1 MSINSI
7 LYLLSSAIVIGFCVS
22 WMVALIQWLLLRTL
36 SALNKES
43 LSRRSSNFWFT
54 LGVLPL
60 SLGSFLILFSVVF
73 AWLTSARYLYDHC
86 LQHQGHPHLCFSHIS
101 HNPPGGLVFWG
112 ILSLGLVVAFV
123 SGTRAYRLTLS
134 AQRLVAGAIFSQ
146 SLTDDRGQISVL
158 PSALPAAFTAGLF
171 APRSY
176 LTFAAMGKLS
186 HEEMSIV
193 LSHELE
199 HARNRDPLRMLVLR
213 ICESWLPGAR
223 LILRRWEMRREVE
236 CDSAS
241 IRSGFRPTR
250 VAQTILKLQEALTS
264 FSTQGAVLA
273 YSAREICNVEYR
285 VQSLLSGGSEKNSG
299 GHPVLWVAMMTIF
312 VMFLFGHDPIHH
324 ILESF
329 LGWLS

>member
-7 LYLLSSAIVIGFCVS
+7 LYLLSSAIVIGFCVA
-22 WMVALIQWLLLRTL
+22 WVAALIQYLLLKTL
-36 SALNKES
+36 STLNKAS

-60 SLGSFLILFSVVF
+60 SLGSLLILFSVVF

-86 LQHQGHPHLCFSHIS
+86 LQDQGHPHLCFSHIS
-101 HNPPGGLVFWG
+101 HNPPGGLIFWG
-112 ILSLGLVVAFV
+112 ILSLGLVTAFV
-123 SGTRAYRLTLS
+123 SGARVYRLTLS
-134 AQRLVAGAIFSQ
+134 TRRLVAGAIFSQ
-146 SLTDDRGQISVL
+146 SLTDDRGQVSVL

-176 LTFAAMGKLS
+176 LTLAAMAKLS
-186 HEEMSIV
+186 QEEMSIV

-199 HARNRDPLRMLVLR
+199 HARNKDPLRMLVLR

-250 VAQTILKLQEALTS
+250 VAKAILKLQEALAT
-264 FSTQGAVLA
+264 FRTQGAVLA
-273 YSAREICNVEYR
+273 YSATDICSVEYR
-285 VQSLLSGGSEKNSG
+285 VHSLLSGGSEDKSG
-299 GHPVLWVAMMTIF
+299 GHPVLWVTVTIL
-312 VMFLFGHDPIHH
+312 VTLLFGYDSIHH
-324 ILESF
+324 LLESF
-329 LGWLS
+329 VGWLS

>member
-7 LYLLSSAIVIGFCVS
+7 FYLLSSAIVIGFCVF
-22 WMVALIQWLLLRTL
+22 WIVALIQCLLLKTL
-36 SALNKES
+36 SALNKDS
-43 LSRRSSNFWFT
+43 LSRRSSNFWFA
-54 LGVLPL
+54 LGILPL
-60 SLGSFLILFSVVF
+60 SLGSLLILFSVVF
-73 AWLTSARYLYDHC
+73 AWLTSASYLYDHC

-101 HNPPGGLVFWG
+101 HNPPQGLIFWG
-112 ILSLGLVVAFV
+112 ILSLGFAAAFV
-123 SGTRAYRLTLS
+123 TVARVYRLTLS
-134 AQRLVAGAIFSQ
+134 TRRVVAGAIISQ
-146 SLTDDRGQISVL
+146 SLSDDRGQISVL

-176 LTFAAMGKLS
+176 LTFAAMGELS
-186 HEEMSIV
+186 QEEMSIV

-223 LILRRWEMRREVE
+223 LILRRWELRREIE

-250 VAQTILKLQEALTS
+250 VAKAILKLQEALTT
-264 FSTQGAVLA
+264 FRTQGAVLS
-273 YSAREICNVEYR
+273 YSATENCSVKYR
-285 VQSLLSGGSEKNSG
+285 VQSLLSGGSKEKSR
-299 GHPVLWVAMMTIF
+299 GHPGLWVTMTIF
-312 VMFLFGHDPIHH
+312 ITLLFGHDPIHH

-329 LGWLS
+329 LGWFS